1 MKNYN
6 YKLGH
11 HRGGRRVWIEGKRL
25 TASGF
30 TRGVRYEKL
39 VQANKITLTAGEVG
53 RFGVAGTDTRPIID
67 ISGQAVAAIFAG
79 HDRVNVIFQ
88 AGRITITGGE
98 KA

>member
-1 MKNYN
+1 MKKYN

-25 TASGF
+25 PAAGF
-30 TRGVRYEKL
+30 VRGVRYEKL
-39 VQANKITLTAGEVG
+39 VQTNKITLTAGEVG

>member
-1 MKNYN
+1 MKKYN

-25 TASGF
+25 TAAGF
-30 TRGVRYEKL
+30 DRGVRYEKL
-39 VQANKITLTAGEVG
+39 VQTNKITLTASDVG
-53 RFGVAGTDTRPIID
+53 RFGVAGTDSRPIID